1 MEFQGTPNSQNGL
14 EKEEQRVVLLTFLDL
29 FSFKNYFIVVQLQL
43 SVFSPRPS
51 PPHPNP
57 PPSLAST
64 FPLGFVHV
72 SFIVVPENP
81 SPHCPLPPPLWLLLD
96 CS

>member
-1 MEFQGTPNSQNGL
+1 MSLPLACS
-14 EKEEQRVVLLTFLDL
+14 FLFFL
-29 FSFKNYFIVVQLQL
+29 NYFIVVQLQL
-43 SVFSPRPS
+43 SAFSPHQS
-51 PPHPNP
+51 PTPPPNP

-64 FPLGFVHV
+64 LHLGFVQE

-81 SPHCPLPPPLWLLLD
+81 SPHCPLHSSLWLLLD